1 MIKLFLM
8 HHSKLKKLKYERHA
22 EALFA
27 ADCMGSVPDLRFQVK
42 WHCDSD
48 FIPFLSKLAP
58 HDTIQIYKSGQRNIA
73 RIDFNQSANSA
84 TVDGGGKGPGGR
96 RPMSLLFKDKLIQLV
111 DHKNKTVST
120 DLYELLALNQTQ
132 ENDHF
137 DGQAFELANSNTLS
151 EKQIIKLIQEEIVSQ
166 DQKTKRKKCKVS
178 LQ

>member
-1 MIKLFLM
+1 
-8 HHSKLKKLKYERHA
+8 
-22 EALFA
+22 
-27 ADCMGSVPDLRFQVK
+27 
-42 WHCDSD
+42 
-48 FIPFLSKLAP
+48 
-58 HDTIQIYKSGQRNIA
+58 
-73 RIDFNQSANSA
+73 
-84 TVDGGGKGPGGR
+84 
-96 RPMSLLFKDKLIQLV
+96 MSLLFKDKLIQLV